1 MQAST
6 MKSMVLLKKEVW
18 TSETISTSDL
28 KSGNIEK
35 NILKNRL
42 RDTFP
47 SRKIRHHPRVRYR
60 KILPRMRTLRK
71 EKKLLRKK
79 NEKKWKR

>member
-1 MQAST
+1 MQAPT

-35 NILKNRL
+35 NILKN
-42 RDTFP
+42 
-47 SRKIRHHPRVRYR
+47 
-60 KILPRMRTLRK
+60 
-71 EKKLLRKK
+71 
-79 NEKKWKR
+79 